1 MEHEAGTIL
10 IVDDEQNILNSLK
23 RRFFG
28 SRVKVLTAC
37 GAAEALKI
45 MSEHKVDLILSDYKM
60 PDVNGIQLLTQIK
73 EQYPYTFRAILSGYV
88 ETDAITHAI
97 GKGIAM
103 AYFKKP
109 WNAYNLPERLVH
121 IISTM
126 QRIKDRELITVF
138 SRIEKLPSLP
148 DIYLRLDKAIES
160 GASVDVL
167 TNIFKED
174 VSLTAKIMQIGN
186 SVFYG
191 GKAYT
196 TIEQTVLMIGLNAVR
211 EIVLMYKMAEQINC
225 CVSEAKLAAV
235 FRKGLILNK
244 GVDFCLRQS
253 GQEYNKSIASTA
265 GLLSCIGEIILLCFR
280 PERYE
285 QTLKTAAEH
294 ACSFAEAEELLNI
307 KTDLSTHITGY
318 FLELYNIP
326 FDTLEV
332 LIYQQKPEDASPE
345 NRLIAAALLAVS
357 RITAAL
363 EHQRDTDTSFYESCG
378 SGLIS
383 PETVGKTAEM
393 LKEILPERK

>member
-1 MEHEAGTIL
+1 MDHEAGTIL

-28 SRVKVLTAC
+28 SKVRVLTAC

-45 MSEHKVDLILSDYKM
+45 MSENSVDLILSDYKM

-73 EQYPYTFRAILSGYV
+73 EKYPNTFRAILSGYV

-103 AYFKKP
+103 AYYKKP
-109 WNAYNLPERLVH
+109 WNEYNLPEKLIH

-126 QRIKDRELITVF
+126 HRIKDKELITIF
-138 SRIEKLPSLP
+138 SRLEKLPSLP
-148 DIYLRLDKAIES
+148 EIYIRLDKAIEN
-160 GASVDVL
+160 GAPVDTITGIL
-167 TNIFKED
+167 KED

-191 GKAYT
+191 GKEYSSL
-196 TIEQTVLMIGLNAVR
+196 EQTVLMIGLNAVR
-211 EIVLMYKMAEQINC
+211 EIVLIYKMTENALCAIND
-225 CVSEAKLAAV
+225 SKLSAI
-235 FRKGLILNK
+235 FSKGLILNK
-244 GVDFCLRQS
+244 GIDFCLRQT

-280 PERYE
+280 QERYE
-285 QTLKTAAEH
+285 QTLAAAAQH
-294 ACSFAEAEELLNI
+294 SCSFSEAERLLNI

-318 FLELYNIP
+318 FLDLYNMP
-326 FDTLEV
+326 FGTIEIML
-332 LIYQQKPEDASPE
+332 YQNNPEEASSE
-345 NRLIAAALLAVS
+345 NRIIAAALCAVS
-357 RITAAL
+357 KITAAIENGIEINSSLL
-363 EHQRDTDTSFYESCG
+363 ETCVKE
-378 SGLIS
+378 LIS
-383 PETVGKTAEM
+383 HDAALKTAEM